1 MKVLGYSL
9 RPEIVALLVIV
20 LVFTSI
26 HVWCS
31 CAGGLKEGFHAGRD
45 LTGAA
50 VDYVMG
56 KDIKNSWTHPLSSG
70 SSIQSVNDL
79 YKDLETHQGGQ
90 VPLKEGEM
98 LVFAENEYK
107 PECCPSTYS
116 NSSGCVCASAE
127 QKRYLNERGGNRTLI
142 SEF

>member
-9 RPEIVALLVIV
+9 RPEIVALAGVV
-20 LVFTSI
+20 VVFI
-26 HVWCS
+26 AIQVWCA

-56 KDIKNSWTHPLSSG
+56 QDVKNSWTNPLSSG
-70 SSIQSVNDL
+70 PSIQGVHDL
-79 YKDLETHQGGQ
+79 YKDLETHRGGQ
-90 VPLKEGEM
+90 VPLKEGD
-98 LVFAENEYK
+98 LLIFSENEYK

-116 NSSGCVCASAE
+116 NSSGCACISAE
-127 QKRYLNERGGNRTLI
+127 QKRYLNERGGNRTLV